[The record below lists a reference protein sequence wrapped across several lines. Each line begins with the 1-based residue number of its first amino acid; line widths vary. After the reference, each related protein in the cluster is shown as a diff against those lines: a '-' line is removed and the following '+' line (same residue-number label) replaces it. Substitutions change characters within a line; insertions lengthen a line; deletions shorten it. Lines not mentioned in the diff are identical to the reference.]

1 MLTHAQQRV
10 IKVTLDNIPP
20 YDVLKCRTTS
30 SSMGNTEYL
39 GEYRANSNSWFYQI
53 PDSILDQ
60 AQYFQ
65 FFGKRND
72 LPEIKFMHPCFRV
85 IADKDSTLFFTA
97 LSYLENTDTLFIHAK
112 FVYQDTIRNS
122 TFYGV
127 NNVIIS
133 PKFDLINPSSEL
145 RRALTN
151 KNDLHVKHKDLP
163 ADQLYD
169 IFHRMIS
176 QVPDSHSNTLL
187 LYDEKETFSIE
198 QLMSLRS
205 LLSKQQKQSNYGQK
219 LDEYIKLLTD
229 KFSDIELTNCL
240 TEQKETIISNENKYT
255 LLIFSA
261 SWCGPCHK
269 LIPLLKELHEKKKD
283 VIDFVYITLDDPKQL
298 PAWNKLMKEEE
309 IPWRSLTVNGKIN
322 EIRDKYKVPSIP
334 HCYLIYPQKMKAEIV
349 EVRKAED
356 KLKIESLQLP

>member
-1 MLTHAQQRV
+1 MGGMYIDVDYKSLSPIDDLIENKTYCFVEKPESHCKVFKRTINQVFNNAMMLS
-10 IKVTLDNIPP
+10 IPEHP
-20 YDVLKCRTTS
+20 FIR
-30 SSMGNTEYL
+30 
-39 GEYRANSNSWFYQI
+39 RFYQI
-53 PDSILDQ
+53 PDSILGQ
-60 AQYFQ
+60 TQYFQ

-72 LPEIKFMHPCFRV
+72 LPEIKFMHPYFRV

-97 LSYLENTDTLFIHAK
+97 LSYLENTDTLFMHAK

-133 PKFDLINPSSEL
+133 PKFDLINSSSEL

-187 LYDEKETFSIE
+187 LYDEKETFFIE

-205 LLSKQQKQSNYGQK
+205 LLSKQQKQ
-219 LDEYIKLLTD
+219 I
-229 KFSDIELTNCL
+229 
-240 TEQKETIISNENKYT
+240 
-255 LLIFSA
+255 
-261 SWCGPCHK
+261 
-269 LIPLLKELHEKKKD
+269 
-283 VIDFVYITLDDPKQL
+283 YITHLFHFVVWTL
-298 PAWNKLMKEEE
+298 PQ
-309 IPWRSLTVNGKIN
+309 IN
-322 EIRDKYKVPSIP
+322 SSFKGTP
-334 HCYLIYPQKMKAEIV
+334 
-349 EVRKAED
+349 
-356 KLKIESLQLP
+356 